1 VPRAERNAKEADVR
15 RRGIVVVL
23 AGLAFGGA
31 AVAADARPGG
41 WSPAGGVREQV
52 VSSPVLAGGYP
63 GAAPAPGGCVAGP
76 YDANQSESAL
86 ALRPGTEQL
95 VGGAKAYF
103 ERWSTFKAQH
113 TVSFAFG
120 TGSRPSTH
128 IVNGFDC
135 VTTGT
140 QAMPPSWTNV
150 TDPNLAWDLEGRVHQ
165 IALPFNAYWGSVE
178 QPNGDVVGIY
188 SDDGGRTWRRGNGGA
203 PIQPGP
209 NPSTQSANFLDKPW
223 VAVNQVP
230 GHPWANHV
238 YAVWVEFL
246 EDGGSRIWSAVSRD
260 RGSTWSTPAVVPTG
274 LALDE
279 ANPWPFIAV
288 GADGVVHLTF
298 VDYDGEAATIW
309 TMRSSD
315 DGRSWQPRVK
325 VADTRVIRSCCL
337 PGTHVHDGVV
347 EFAAASPER
356 PGHLFV
362 TWERFDGRQLDVQL
376 ARSTDG
382 GRTWSAPVTVND
394 DGGSTDQFQPEV
406 AAGPD
411 GAVAVA
417 FYDKRGRCPVA
428 ESVRAE
434 VRGAANTCIGVSLQ
448 AFRDAG
454 ARLARVGGN
463 ARLSRGLWDPEMP
476 RQFRGGYLQV
486 ACEDSSADCD
496 DIFIG
501 DYFQLAISR
510 RNVYVLSTSTHYPS
524 GVRADDG
531 RPIYYQ
537 QQILH
542 TANRAALGLLPSG

>member
-1 VPRAERNAKEADVR
+1 
-15 RRGIVVVL
+15 
-23 AGLAFGGA
+23 
-31 AVAADARPGG
+31 
-41 WSPAGGVREQV
+41 
-52 VSSPVLAGGYP
+52 
-63 GAAPAPGGCVAGP
+63 
-76 YDANQSESAL
+76 
-86 ALRPGTEQL
+86 
-95 VGGAKAYF
+95 
-103 ERWSTFKAQH
+103 
-113 TVSFAFG
+113 
-120 TGSRPSTH
+120 
-128 IVNGFDC
+128 
-135 VTTGT
+135 
-140 QAMPPSWTNV
+140 
-150 TDPNLAWDLEGRVHQ
+150 
-165 IALPFNAYWGSVE
+165 
-178 QPNGDVVGIY
+178 
-188 SDDGGRTWRRGNGGA
+188 
-203 PIQPGP
+203 
-209 NPSTQSANFLDKPW
+209 
-223 VAVNQVP
+223 
-230 GHPWANHV
+230 
-238 YAVWVEFL
+238 
-246 EDGGSRIWSAVSRD
+246 
-260 RGSTWSTPAVVPTG
+260 
-274 LALDE
+274 
-279 ANPWPFIAV
+279 
-288 GADGVVHLTF
+288 
-298 VDYDGEAATIW
+298 
-309 TMRSSD
+309 
-315 DGRSWQPRVK
+315 VK

-448 AFRDAG
+448 AFRDSGAG
-454 ARLARVGGN
+454 LARVGGN